1 MEVDAAYDVCEQIT
15 RSRAANFYW
24 GIRLLPPPK
33 RRALSAV
40 YAFARQIDD
49 IGDGGLPPPAK
60 AAALAEARQRLESA
74 STGAADPVMTA
85 LRHAAD
91 RFPVPLDAFG
101 DLIDGVEMDVRGE
114 TYETFDDLVV
124 YCRRVA
130 GSIGRLSLGVFESR
144 DMARAEPLADELG
157 VALQL
162 TNILRDVR
170 EDLAQGRVYLPREDL
185 AAFACELRAPLT
197 PTPAFAALIRF
208 QAQRARGQFDIGLQ
222 LLPLLDWRSTAC
234 AAAMSGI
241 YRQVLKRIEQD
252 PAAVTRGRVSLSTG
266 AKVRVALWSLLRG

>member
-1 MEVDAAYDVCEQIT
+1 MEIDAAYAVCERIT
-15 RSRAANFYW
+15 RTRAANFSY

-60 AAALAEARQRLESA
+60 AAALVQAREQLEAA
-74 STGAADPVMTA
+74 GNGATDPVITA

-91 RFPVPLDAFG
+91 RFPIPLDAFG
-101 DLIDGVEMDVRGE
+101 DLIDGVEMDVRGTTYE
-114 TYETFDDLVV
+114 TYEDLVV
-124 YCRRVA
+124 YCRCVA

-144 DMARAEPLADELG
+144 DMARAEPLADALG

-197 PTPAFAALIRF
+197 PTPAFAALMRF
-208 QAQRARGQFDIGLQ
+208 QAQRAARQFDLGLQ

-234 AAAMSGI
+234 AAAMAGI
-241 YRQVLKRIEQD
+241 YRQVLRRIEQD

-266 AKVRVALWSLLRG
+266 TKVRVALGSLLRG

>member
-1 MEVDAAYDVCEQIT
+1 MDTASAYAVCEQIT
-15 RSRAANFYW
+15 RTRARNFHY

-49 IGDGGLPPPAK
+49 IGDGDLPADKKTAELAGARERLRSVGAVSEDPVIV
-60 AAALAEARQRLESA
+60 ALADVSSRL
-74 STGAADPVMTA
+74 PI
-85 LRHAAD
+85 
-91 RFPVPLDAFG
+91 PLDAFD

-114 TYETFDDLVV
+114 TYDTFDELVV

-144 DMARAEPLADELG
+144 DMQRAEPLADELG

-170 EDLAQGRVYLPREDL
+170 EDLNNGRVYLPQQEL
-185 AAFACELRAPLT
+185 AEFNTELNGQLGAT
-197 PTPAFAALIRF
+197 PDFIRLIRF
-208 QAQRARGQFDIGLQ
+208 QADRASRQFDKGLQ
-222 LLPLLDWRSTAC
+222 LLPLLEGRSAAC
-234 AAAMSGI
+234 AAAMAGI
-241 YRQVLKRIEQD
+241 YRQVLLRIQDD
-252 PAAVTRGRVSLSTG
+252 PAAVLWGRVSLSG
-266 AKVRVALWSLLRG
+266 WAKVRVALWSLIRT

>member
-1 MEVDAAYDVCEQIT
+1 MDVDAAYDVCEQIT

-49 IGDGGLPPPAK
+49 IGDGGLPLPAK

-74 STGAADPVMTA
+74 SNGAADPVMTA

-101 DLIDGVEMDVRGE
+101 DLIDGVEMDVRGVTYE
-114 TYETFDDLVV
+114 TYEDLVV

-170 EDLAQGRVYLPREDL
+170 EDLVQGRVYLPREDL
-185 AAFACELRAPLT
+185 EAFACELRAPLT

-208 QAQRARGQFDIGLQ
+208 QAQRARRQFDVGMQ

-234 AAAMSGI
+234 AAAMAGI

-266 AKVRVALWSLLRG
+266 AKVRVALWSLIRG

>member
-1 MEVDAAYDVCEQIT
+1 MDVDAAYDVCEQIT
-15 RSRAANFYW
+15 RTRAANFYW

-60 AAALAEARQRLESA
+60 AAALADARQRLESTDN
-74 STGAADPVMTA
+74 SAADPVMTA

-91 RFPVPLDAFG
+91 RFPLPLDAFG
-101 DLIDGVEMDVRGE
+101 DLIDGVEMDVRGV
-114 TYETFDDLVV
+114 TYETFDELVV

-170 EDLAQGRVYLPREDL
+170 EDLSQGRVYLPREDL
-185 AAFACELRAPLT
+185 EAFACELRAPLT

-208 QAQRARGQFDIGLQ
+208 QAQRARAQFDVGLQ

-241 YRQVLKRIEQD
+241 YRQVLKRIEDD

-266 AKVRVALWSLLRG
+266 AKVRVALWSLIRG

>member
-1 MEVDAAYDVCEQIT
+1 VDVAAAYDVCEQIT

-49 IGDGGLPPPAK
+49 IGDGGMPPPAK
-60 AAALAEARQRLESA
+60 ATALAEARQRLETA
-74 STGAADPVMTA
+74 DNGAADPVITA
-85 LRHAAD
+85 LRHAAE

-101 DLIDGVEMDVRGE
+101 DLIDGVEMDLRGV
-114 TYETFDDLVV
+114 TYETFDELVV

-170 EDLAQGRVYLPREDL
+170 EDLTQGRVYLPREDL
-185 AAFACELRAPLT
+185 AAFACDLRPPLT
-197 PTPAFAALIRF
+197 PTPAFDALIRF
-208 QAQRARGQFDIGLQ
+208 QAQRARRQFDIGSQ

-234 AAAMSGI
+234 AAAMAGI
-241 YRQVLKRIEQD
+241 YRQVLRRIEQE

-266 AKVRVALWSLLRG
+266 TKIRVALWSLLRG

>member
-1 MEVDAAYDVCEQIT
+1 MDVETAYAICERIT
-15 RSRAANFYW
+15 RTRAENFSY
-24 GIRLLPPPK
+24 GSRLLPPPK

-60 AAALAEARQRLESA
+60 AAALAQARERLEA
-74 STGAADPVMTA
+74 AGNGAEDPIITA
-85 LRHAAD
+85 LHHAAD
-91 RFPVPLDAFG
+91 RFPIPLDAFG
-101 DLIDGVEMDVRGE
+101 DLIDGVEMDVRGTTYE
-114 TYETFDDLVV
+114 TYEDLVV
-124 YCRRVA
+124 YCRCVA

-144 DMARAEPLADELG
+144 DMARAEPLADALG

-208 QAQRARGQFDIGLQ
+208 QAQRAARQFDQGLQ

-234 AAAMSGI
+234 AAAMAGI
-241 YRQVLKRIEQD
+241 YRQVLRRIEQD

-266 AKVRVALWSLLRG
+266 AKVRVALGSLLRG

>member
-1 MEVDAAYDVCEQIT
+1 MDVAAAYDVCERIT

-49 IGDGGLPPPAK
+49 IGDGGMPPPAK

-74 STGAADPVMTA
+74 SNGEADPVMTA

-101 DLIDGVEMDVRGE
+101 DLIDGVEMDLRGV
-114 TYETFDDLVV
+114 TYETFDELVV

-185 AAFACELRAPLT
+185 AAFACELRPPLT
-197 PTPAFAALIRF
+197 PTPAFDALIRF
-208 QAQRARGQFDIGLQ
+208 QAQRARRQFDIGLQ

-234 AAAMSGI
+234 AAAMAGI
-241 YRQVLKRIEQD
+241 YRQVLRRIEQE

-266 AKVRVALWSLLRG
+266 TKVRVALWSLLRG

>member
-49 IGDGGLPPPAK
+49 IGDGCLPPPAK
-60 AAALAEARQRLESA
+60 ATALAEARQRLES
-74 STGAADPVMTA
+74 TGNGAVDPVMTA

-101 DLIDGVEMDVRGE
+101 DLIDGVEMDVRGD

-185 AAFACELRAPLT
+185 AAFACELRPPLT
-197 PTPAFAALIRF
+197 ATPAFAALIRF
-208 QAQRARGQFDIGLQ
+208 QAQRARRQFDMGLQ

-234 AAAMSGI
+234 AAAMAGI

>member
-1 MEVDAAYDVCEQIT
+1 MEVDAAYAVCERIT
-15 RSRAANFYW
+15 RTRAANFSY

-49 IGDGGLPPPAK
+49 IGDGGLPPLAK
-60 AAALAEARQRLESA
+60 AAALAQARERLEAAGNSA
-74 STGAADPVMTA
+74 EDPVITA

-91 RFPVPLDAFG
+91 RFPIPLDAFG
-101 DLIDGVEMDVRGE
+101 DLIDGVEMDVQGTTYE
-114 TYETFDDLVV
+114 TYEDLVV
-124 YCRRVA
+124 YCRCVA

-144 DMARAEPLADELG
+144 DMARAEPLADALG

-185 AAFACELRAPLT
+185 TAYACELRAPLT
-197 PTPAFAALIRF
+197 PTPAFAALMRF
-208 QAQRARGQFDIGLQ
+208 QAQRAARQFDLGLQ

-234 AAAMSGI
+234 AAAMAGI
-241 YRQVLKRIEQD
+241 YRQVLRRIEQD

-266 AKVRVALWSLLRG
+266 TKVRVALGSLLRG